1 MNYFWCFWCFFFTVS
16 SLAQTKIKGQVID
29 FDNAVP
35 IAFASI
41 TYNKSTIN
49 ADWEGKFSLTIED
62 LKSPVKINYKG
73 YAIYKK
79 INNPYFDKLVKDI
92 RAKFKAS
99 LITTKVTLPT
109 IEEN

>member
-41 TYNKSTIN
+41 THNKYTIN

-73 YAIYKK
+73 YHEK
-79 INNPYFDKLVKDI
+79 IL
-92 RAKFKAS
+92 S
-99 LITTKVTLPT
+99 S
-109 IEEN
+109 

>member
-1 MNYFWCFWCFFFTVS
+1 MNYFWCFWCFIFTVS

-41 TYNKSTIN
+41 THNKSTIN

-62 LKSPVKINYKG
+62 FKSPVKINYKG
-73 YAIYKK
+73 YHEK
-79 INNPYFDKLVKDI
+79 IVYASNTTTHVTIKLIHDI
-92 RAKFKAS
+92 H
-99 LITTKVTLPT
+99 P
-109 IEEN
+109 